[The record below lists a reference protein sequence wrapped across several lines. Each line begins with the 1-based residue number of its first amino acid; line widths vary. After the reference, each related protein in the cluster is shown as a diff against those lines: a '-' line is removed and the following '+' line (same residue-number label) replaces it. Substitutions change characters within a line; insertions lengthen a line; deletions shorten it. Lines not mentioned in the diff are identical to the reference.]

1 MEREHLI
8 IVAILALVLYMLM
21 KHSGDC
27 NCSSCMKDRTVG
39 MPSHIRMGRFEAT
52 DCNNAPCSQCQGYNC
67 KPDEHIRVRHSD
79 KYIGAGQHIKN
90 HIRYDS
96 RQGMFNGLFSG
107 SPQRIRE
114 GFCST
119 DAGCESA
126 PGGCCM

>member
-27 NCSSCMKDRTVG
+27 NCTGCMQDKMLN
-39 MPSHIRMGRFEAT
+39 MPARIRYGVIGDDVPTSARIRYRGIGDDVPT
-52 DCNNAPCSQCQGYNC
+52 SGY
-67 KPDEHIRVRHSD
+67 IRHSD

-96 RQGMFNGLFSG
+96 KHGMFNGMFSG
-107 SPQRIRE
+107 APSHHIRYGCGPDGNSP
-114 GFCST
+114 CDS
-119 DAGCESA
+119 
-126 PGGCCM
+126 M